1 MLESLKFGNGSTAAQ
16 VPDQLAKLLPGIPA
30 SSSTG
35 PAFKPRSC
43 SPSIQLSADMCLGRQ
58 KLMVHIT
65 GFLSLTWQTQTEPQV
80 LVVMAT
86 AAIRIVNQQT
96 RILAFFL
103 LQIKVSLK
111 SPRLFTS
118 RGGH

>member
-1 MLESLKFGNGSTAAQ
+1 MLESLKFRNGSTAAQ

-86 AAIRIVNQQT
+86 AAIRTVNQQT
-96 RILAFFL
+96 RTTCFL
-103 LQIKVSLK
+103 FASNK
-111 SPRLFTS
+111 SKFKKS
-118 RGGH
+118 KIIYF